1 MATFRK
7 CMWLAG
13 EAFTFG
19 GFLGLHDGE
28 VLFQLEISRPRTRA
42 YVALNLLVLIRE
54 IHVDSR

>member
-1 MATFRK
+1 
-7 CMWLAG
+7 MWLAG